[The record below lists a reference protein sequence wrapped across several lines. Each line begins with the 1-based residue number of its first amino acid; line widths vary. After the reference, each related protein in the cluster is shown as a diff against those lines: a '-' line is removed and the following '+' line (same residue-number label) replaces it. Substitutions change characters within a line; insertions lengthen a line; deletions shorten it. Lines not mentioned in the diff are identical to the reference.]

1 MADTLPFDPTAPKQ
15 LPKPGPRRPLS
26 KFDFATKF
34 LEQAGKCYLCGQRL
48 VRGEVIDEHDP
59 PRETMPADICD
70 DLRFRKLACK
80 PCAKV
85 KTVGDQG
92 VIAKNRGVRGERGSQ
107 RAKRERRG
115 GSMIKSAS
123 KLQSRGFQKN
133 VRRRMNGT
141 VERVET

>member
-1 MADTLPFDPTAPKQ
+1 MTTDTLPYDPTAPKQ
-15 LPKPGPRRPLS
+15 LPKPGPRKPLS

-48 VRGEVIDEHDP
+48 VRGQIIDEHDP

-85 KTVGDQG
+85 KTVGDQALIG
-92 VIAKNRGVRGERGSQ
+92 HMRRVRGESGQ
-107 RAKRERRG
+107 VKRRKERG

-123 KLQSRGFQKN
+123 EIQSRGFNKSL
-133 VRRRMNGT
+133 RKRMNQK
-141 VERVET
+141 VEAR